1 MSERNE
7 KRMSRDEVR
16 ALLLANANTL
26 MSDKFRTAVPEIS
39 GERKAKSQ
47 QQKTA

>member
-1 MSERNE
+1 MSDRNE
-7 KRMSRDEVR
+7 KRLSRDEVR

-26 MSDKFRTAVPEIS
+26 MSDKFRTAAAEIS
-39 GERKAKSQ
+39 GERKVKSQ